1 MHQADVVSYPK
12 EVAQVSCLIRQ
23 TNELPLQPPLTL
35 PCPCA
40 ATLLP
45 TLSLQ
50 KRDSKMQL
58 AGGEMLPTK
67 EEMELTP

>member
-1 MHQADVVSYPK
+1 V
-12 EVAQVSCLIRQ
+12 
-23 TNELPLQPPLTL
+23 PLQPPLTL